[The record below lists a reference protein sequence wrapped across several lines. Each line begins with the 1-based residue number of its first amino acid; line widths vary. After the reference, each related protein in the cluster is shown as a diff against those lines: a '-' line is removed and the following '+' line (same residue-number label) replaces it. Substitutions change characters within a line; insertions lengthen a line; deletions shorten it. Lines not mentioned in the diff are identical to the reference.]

1 MNVRH
6 VCPPLVAALILIGCG
21 KPQQTT
27 ESRPTSQATAQS
39 APADGPVLSPSDA
52 AALGVGTPQAEGD
65 KAWAELEKSLEA
77 LIRPPENMPA
87 DPTKEQRAELQRA
100 QGEKM
105 EAAATKVREFYT
117 KYSDHA
123 NATEARQHEQGL
135 LSVAARLGNTNAIER
150 LAKVEKARLED
161 PNLTEDERL
170 QLRVEQV
177 QRAASTKASGDMEVM
192 LTEMEK
198 GVRSLQK
205 EFPKRSELGGLI
217 LQVAEARLNRGE
229 TETARKMAQEIL
241 DGKPEGELKEA
252 ADELLKKLGR
262 VGKPLD
268 IKFKAVDGREVD
280 LTGMKGKVVLV
291 DFWATWCGPCMRE
304 LPNVKSAYEK
314 LNPKGFEIVG
324 ISFDRD
330 LDKLKQVVARE
341 KMMWPH
347 YFEGNGDGNKYGEE
361 FGISSIPT
369 MWLVDKKG
377 VLREL
382 NAREDLVAK
391 VEKLLAEN

>member
-1 MNVRH
+1 M
-6 VCPPLVAALILIGCG
+6 
-21 KPQQTT
+21 
-27 ESRPTSQATAQS
+27 ES
-39 APADGPVLSPSDA
+39 
-52 AALGVGTPQAEGD
+52 
-65 KAWAELEKSLEA
+65 
-77 LIRPPENMPA
+77 
-87 DPTKEQRAELQRA
+87 
-100 QGEKM
+100 
-105 EAAATKVREFYT
+105 AATKVREFYT

-123 NATEARQHEQGL
+123 YAAEARQHEQGL
-135 LSVAARLGNTNAIER
+135 LTVAARLGNTNAIER
-150 LAKVEKARLED
+150 LARVEKARLDD
-161 PNLTEDERL
+161 PNLPEEERL

-177 QRAASTKASGDMEVM
+177 QRTASTKASGDMDVM

-198 GVRSLQK
+198 GVRLLQK
-205 EFPKRSELGGLI
+205 EFPKRPELSGLI

-241 DGKPEGELKEA
+241 DAKPEAELKEA
-252 ADELLKKLGR
+252 ADELLVKLGR

-268 IKFKAVDGREVD
+268 IKFKAVDGREID

-304 LPNVKSAYEK
+304 LPNVKSAYER

-341 KMMWPH
+341 KMTWPQ
-347 YFEGNGDGNKYGEE
+347 YFEGNGDGNKYGEQ

-377 VLREL
+377 MLREL

>member
-1 MNVRH
+1 M
-6 VCPPLVAALILIGCG
+6 CGPVAAVLMLVGCG
-21 KPQQTT
+21 KPQPPP
-27 ESRPTSQATAQS
+27 ESRPSSEPPAQR
-39 APADGPVLSPSDA
+39 AAADAPVLLPSDA
-52 AALGVGTPQAEGD
+52 AALGVGAPQTEGD

-77 LIRPPENMPA
+77 LMRPPENMPA
-87 DPTKEQRAELQRA
+87 EPTKEQRAELQRA

-105 EAAATKVREFYT
+105 EAAATKVREFYA

-123 NATEARQHEQGL
+123 NAREARQHEQEL

-150 LAKVEKARLED
+150 LAKLEKARLDD
-161 PNLTEDERL
+161 PNLPEDERL

-192 LTEMEK
+192 LTEMEN
-198 GVRSLQK
+198 GVRLLQK
-205 EFPKRSELGGLI
+205 EFPKRSELAGLI
-217 LQVAEARLNRGE
+217 LQVADARLSRGQV
-229 TETARKMAQEIL
+229 ETARKMAQEIL
-241 DGKPEGELKEA
+241 DGKPEAELKEA
-252 ADELLKKLGR
+252 ADELLGKIGR

-268 IKFKAVDGREVD
+268 IKFKAVDGREID
-280 LTGMKGKVVLV
+280 LAGMKGKVVLV

-341 KMMWPH
+341 KMVWPH
-347 YFEGNGDGNKYGEE
+347 YFEGDGEGNKYGEE
-361 FGISSIPT
+361 FGISGIPT

>member
-6 VCPPLVAALILIGCG
+6 IWCPVAVAVMLIGCG
-21 KPQQTT
+21 KPQQPT
-27 ESRPTSQATAQS
+27 ESRPASQTTAQS
-39 APADGPVLSPSDA
+39 ASASAPVLSPGDA
-52 AALGVGTPQAEGD
+52 AALGVGAPQTEGD

-87 DPTKEQRAELQRA
+87 EPTKEQRAELQRT

-123 NATEARQHEQGL
+123 NAAEARQHEQGL
-135 LSVAARLGNTNAIER
+135 LSVAARLGNTNALER
-150 LAKVEKARLED
+150 IAKIEKARLDD
-161 PNLTEDERL
+161 PNLSEDERL

-177 QRAASTKASGDMEVM
+177 QRASSAKASGDMDVM

-198 GVRSLQK
+198 GVRLLQK
-205 EFPKRSELGGLI
+205 EFPKRPELGGLI

-229 TETARKMAQEIL
+229 IETARKMAQEIL
-241 DGKPEGELKEA
+241 DTKPEAELKEA
-252 ADELLKKLGR
+252 ADELLVKIGR

-268 IKFKAVDGREVD
+268 IKFKAVDGREID

-304 LPNVKSAYEK
+304 LPSVKSAYEK
-314 LNPKGFEIVG
+314 LSPKGFEIVG
-324 ISFDRD
+324 ISFDQD

-341 KMMWPH
+341 KMTWPQ
-347 YFEGNGDGNKYGEE
+347 YFEGKGAGNKYGEE

>member
-1 MNVRH
+1 M
-6 VCPPLVAALILIGCG
+6 GCG
-21 KPQQTT
+21 KAQEPTA
-27 ESRPTSQATAQS
+27 SRPTPQAPVQTA
-39 APADGPVLSPSDA
+39 AADGPVLSPSDA
-52 AALGVGTPQAEGD
+52 AALGVGAPQTEGD

-87 DPTKEQRAELQRA
+87 EPTKEQRAELQRA

-105 EAAATKVREFYT
+105 AAAATKVREFYT
-117 KYSDHA
+117 KYSDHGRA
-123 NATEARQHEQGL
+123 AEARQHEQGL
-135 LSVAARLGNTNAIER
+135 LSVAVRLGNTNALER
-150 LAKVEKARLED
+150 LGQIEKARLDD
-161 PNLTEDERL
+161 PKLPEDERL

-177 QRAASTKASGDMEVM
+177 QRAAGAKAGGDMDVM
-192 LTEMEK
+192 LTEMEQ

-205 EFPKRSELGGLI
+205 EFPKRAELGGLI
-217 LQVAEARLNRGE
+217 LQVADARLNRGE
-229 TETARKMAQEIL
+229 IEKARKMAQEIL
-241 DGKPEGELKEA
+241 DGKPEAELKEA
-252 ADELLKKLGR
+252 ADEVLVKIGR

-268 IKFKAVDGREVD
+268 IKFKALDGREID

-291 DFWATWCGPCMRE
+291 DFWATWCGPCMQE
-304 LPNVKSAYEK
+304 LPSLKSAYEK
-314 LNPKGFEIVG
+314 LNPKGFEILG

-341 KMMWPH
+341 KMIWPH
-347 YFEGNGDGNKYGEE
+347 YFEANGEGNKYGEE
-361 FGISSIPT
+361 FGINSIPT

-377 VLREL
+377 MLREL

>member
-6 VCPPLVAALILIGCG
+6 VFWLVAFALMLIGCG

-39 APADGPVLSPSDA
+39 APGDGPVLSPSDA
-52 AALGVGTPQAEGD
+52 TALGVGAPQTEGD

-87 DPTKEQRAELQRA
+87 EPTKEQRAELQRA

-123 NATEARQHEQGL
+123 NAPEARQHEQGL
-135 LSVAARLGNTNAIER
+135 LSVAARLGNTNALER

-161 PNLTEDERL
+161 PNLPEDERL

-198 GVRSLQK
+198 GVRLLQK

-229 TETARKMAQEIL
+229 TETARKMTQEIL

-262 VGKPLD
+262 LGKPLD
-268 IKFKAVDGREVD
+268 IKFKAVDGREID

-341 KMMWPH
+341 KMVWPH

>member
-6 VCPPLVAALILIGCG
+6 LCWPVAAVVMLIGCG
-21 KPQQTT
+21 EPQQPK
-27 ESRPTSQATAQS
+27 ESRPASEPSGRSAAAD
-39 APADGPVLSPSDA
+39 APALSPSDA
-52 AALGVGTPQAEGD
+52 AALGVGIPQTEGD

-77 LIRPPENMPA
+77 LIRPPENLPTE
-87 DPTKEQRAELQRA
+87 PTKEQRAEFQRA

-123 NATEARQHEQGL
+123 NAPEARQHEQGL
-135 LSVAARLGNTNAIER
+135 LSVASRLGNTNALER
-150 LAKVEKARLED
+150 LAQVEKARLD
-161 PNLTEDERL
+161 NPNLPEDERL

-177 QRAASTKASGDMEVM
+177 QRAASTKAGGDMEVM

-205 EFPKRSELGGLI
+205 EFPKRAELGGLI
-217 LQVAEARLNRGE
+217 LQVADARLSRGE
-229 TETARKMAQEIL
+229 VETARKMAQEIL
-241 DGKPEGELKEA
+241 DGKPEAELKEA
-252 ADELLKKLGR
+252 ADELLVKIGR

-268 IKFKAVDGREVD
+268 IKFKAVDGREID

-304 LPNVKSAYEK
+304 LPNVKSAYER

-341 KMMWPH
+341 KMTWPQ
-347 YFEGNGDGNKYGEE
+347 YFEGNGDGNKYGEQ

-377 VLREL
+377 MLREL

>member
-6 VCPPLVAALILIGCG
+6 LCWPVAAVVMLIGCG
-21 KPQQTT
+21 KPQQPK
-27 ESRPTSQATAQS
+27 ESRPASEPSGRSAAAD
-39 APADGPVLSPSDA
+39 APALSPSDA
-52 AALGVGTPQAEGD
+52 AALGVGIPQTEGD

-77 LIRPPENMPA
+77 LIRPPENLPTE
-87 DPTKEQRAELQRA
+87 PTKEQRAEFQRA

-123 NATEARQHEQGL
+123 NAPEARQHEQGL
-135 LSVAARLGNTNAIER
+135 LSVAARLGNTNALER
-150 LAKVEKARLED
+150 IAQVEKARLD
-161 PNLTEDERL
+161 NPNLPEDERL

-177 QRAASTKASGDMEVM
+177 QRAASTKAGGDMEVM

-198 GVRSLQK
+198 GVRLLQK
-205 EFPKRSELGGLI
+205 EFPKRTELGGLI
-217 LQVAEARLNRGE
+217 LQVADARLSRGE
-229 TETARKMAQEIL
+229 VETARKMAQEIL
-241 DGKPEGELKEA
+241 DGKPEAELKEA
-252 ADELLKKLGR
+252 ADELLVKIGR

-268 IKFKAVDGREVD
+268 IKFKSVDGREID

-324 ISFDRD
+324 ISFDRE
-330 LDKLKQVVARE
+330 LEKLKQVVARE
-341 KMMWPH
+341 KMVWPH
-347 YFEGNGDGNKYGEE
+347 YFEGAGDGNKYGEE

-382 NAREDLVAK
+382 NAREDLEAK

>member
-1 MNVRH
+1 
-6 VCPPLVAALILIGCG
+6 VCWPVAAALILIGCG
-21 KPQQTT
+21 KPQQPP
-27 ESRPTSQATAQS
+27 SSQAPAQS
-39 APADGPVLSPSDA
+39 AVADAPVLSPGDA
-52 AALGVGTPQAEGD
+52 AALGVGAPLTEGD

-87 DPTKEQRAELQRA
+87 EPTKEQRAEFQRA

-105 EAAATKVREFYT
+105 EAVATKVREFHT

-123 NATEARQHEQGL
+123 RAPEARQHEQGL
-135 LSVAARLGNTNAIER
+135 LSVAARLGNTNGLER
-150 LAKVEKARLED
+150 LAAIEKARLDD
-161 PNLTEDERL
+161 PKLPEDERL

-177 QRAASTKASGDMEVM
+177 QRAASIKASGDMEVM

-198 GVRSLQK
+198 GARTLQK
-205 EFPKRSELGGLI
+205 EFPKRPELGGLI

-229 TETARKMAQEIL
+229 LETARKMAQEIL
-241 DGKPEGELKEA
+241 DSKPEAELTEA
-252 ADELLKKLGR
+252 ANEVLVKIGR

-268 IKFKAVDGREVD
+268 IKFKAVDGREID

-291 DFWATWCGPCMRE
+291 DFWATWCAPCMQD
-304 LPNVKSAYEK
+304 LPNVKSAYDK
-314 LNPKGFEIVG
+314 LSPKGFEIVG

-330 LDKLKQVVARE
+330 LDKLKQVVGHE
-341 KMMWPH
+341 KMMWPQ
-347 YFEGNGDGNKYGEE
+347 FFDESGDGNKYAEE
-361 FGISSIPT
+361 FKINTIPT